1 MHKLPRFLALGAFFV
16 ALAVALAACGGNSI
30 PGNAVAKVGDSSITK
45 DTFNHWMKV
54 AAISS
59 AGSAEPDKAGAASDV
74 PDAPN
79 FTKCIAEK
87 KKTAPAPAK
96 GQPKPTDAQF
106 KSQCS
111 QQYEGLKQQVL
122 QFLISSEWIQGE
134 AKDQGVSVSKS
145 EVEKQF
151 ETTKKQSFP

>member
-1 MHKLPRFLALGAFFV
+1 MRIFSRFLALGAFFV
-16 ALAVALAACGGNSI
+16 AMALALAACGGSSI

-45 DTFNHWMKV
+45 DTFNHWMAV

-59 AGSAEPDKAGAASDV
+59 AGSSEPGKGGASAQV

-87 KKTAPAPAK
+87 KAGAPAPAK

-106 KSQCS
+106 K
-111 QQYEGLKQQVL
+111 
-122 QFLISSEWIQGE
+122 
-134 AKDQGVSVSKS
+134 
-145 EVEKQF
+145 
-151 ETTKKQSFP
+151 T